1 QEQLV
6 VRVESVLD
14 PPRVL
19 TIGGVSPV
27 DGRFQL
33 EATQGTE
40 SVYLVVVED
49 VDSDRFRFRHD
60 AKFTTFDVV
69 SGNGTIIFTP
79 NNAEVGSRT
88 FNLSVEDWE
97 FNSVVVPVDI
107 RVVNVNDPPGI
118 VYINQPKNAMT
129 FEHDATVLM
138 QGTCEDPD
146 ERHDQVLTFTWISSI
161 DGEVARGTNAQV
173 EDLSPGDHQL
183 TLRVSDGESVND
195 KTILIRVK
203 APPEGPGNGGPD
215 DPDDPDNPFMPTTT
229 GGGLMFLI
237 LAVLLGLIV
246 ATIVLVRGRSKRRG
260 RTPGTEAAGEEEVEI
275 KMVDGIP
282 MAMLGDEVTPE
293 NEPGAGTEMMSILL
307 GRSAKPSG
315 PQEDIPVSPW
325 SPQDLEIAKRPMP
338 TAPPPPPPPPPPQA
352 QAKVS
357 FDAADWEEEP
367 EVTVVPPVQPPP
379 VPPVPAVAPSP
390 PPPPPGVPQQAR
402 PPQKRPP
409 SDSGWEE
416 VE

>member
-1 QEQLV
+1 
-6 VRVESVLD
+6 
-14 PPRVL
+14 
-19 TIGGVSPV
+19 
-27 DGRFQL
+27 
-33 EATQGTE
+33 
-40 SVYLVVVED
+40 
-49 VDSDRFRFRHD
+49 
-60 AKFTTFDVV
+60 
-69 SGNGTIIFTP
+69 
-79 NNAEVGSRT
+79 VGPRT

-107 RVVNVNDPPGI
+107 QVINVNDPPGI

-138 QGTCEDPD
+138 QRTCEDPD
-146 ERHDQVLTFTWISSI
+146 ERHDQVLTLTWISSI

-282 MAMLGDEVTPE
+282 MAMLGDGVTPE

-338 TAPPPPPPPPPPQA
+338 TAPPPPPPPQPQA
-352 QAKVS
+352 QVS

-367 EVTVVPPVQPPP
+367 EVTV
-379 VPPVPAVAPSP
+379 APSLSP
-390 PPPPPGVPQQAR
+390 PPPPSPPPRPPPPPPTPRPPLAGVPQQAR
-402 PPQKRPP
+402 TPKKLPQP
-409 SDSGWEE
+409 DSEWEE